1 MSIKTWK
8 VKEDST
14 TGIQI
19 GEAFIQIVV
28 SAGSEGSPGSNRDVA
43 PSGVGF
49 HITEKAVHIQGPVHF
64 LDGPDKNTYGAL
76 WRPQSGWRQMF
87 PSSIAYPNPNLIMDP
102 QLVVFIEHM
111 AKSVQWMATA
121 MV

>member
-43 PSGVGF
+43 PRTRILMEHYGDHRVDGDKCF
-49 HITEKAVHIQGPVHF
+49 QARLHIQI
-64 LDGPDKNTYGAL
+64 
-76 WRPQSGWRQMF
+76 R
-87 PSSIAYPNPNLIMDP
+87 I
-102 QLVVFIEHM
+102 
-111 AKSVQWMATA
+111 
-121 MV
+121 